1 MSKLKVGDYVR
12 TKRGNI
18 CKVIYIGESSSYITR
33 SGRKVSYKERY
44 YLDGNRISITSPYI
58 KSHSPNLIDLIEVG
72 DFVNGKRV
80 IATENRINDNG
91 EKVIL
96 IENYDEWTDNGIVS
110 NKDIKIIL
118 TKEQYEQNCYKVVE
132 DSE

>member
-1 MSKLKVGDYVR
+1 MEIAIGEYVR

-72 DFVNGKRV
+72 DFVNG
-80 IATENRINDNG
+80 
-91 EKVIL
+91 EKVIQISDSL
-96 IENYDEWTDNGIVS
+96 IFVDKKYYDERTCEERHCIYKN
-110 NKDIKIIL
+110 NEIKTIL
-118 TKEQYEQNCYKVVE
+118 TKEQYEAGCYVVKE
-132 DSE
+132 